1 MPDQKQL
8 DHEKFTAEKIVS
20 LCGEG
25 APFERFGN
33 PNQREPDI
41 IFSGKRVLG
50 IEVTIAYYEGEDDDP
65 NFHAREEWKFAR
77 NPTFDERGMHRL
89 IDAKTGQPRIW
100 DRMEERITTSSQR
113 ALNEKCSKQYEGVDR
128 LWLAIYALA
137 PVTESYEFD
146 LVIEK
151 LTIPNINPFERI
163 FILHVTAE
171 RGGGYRA
178 LQFFPVVRQFLSD

>member
-25 APFERFGN
+25 ALFERFGN

-41 IFSGKRVLG
+41 IFSGERVLG
-50 IEVTIAYYEGEDDDP
+50 IEVTIAYNQGEDDDP

-100 DRMEERITTSSQR
+100 DRMDERITISSQR